1 MTKENF
7 NKRII
12 LWKLVRHYW
21 SDNSKFIGLR
31 RFTFCRNISIWLF
44 LASSTFLFLHRNDQ
58 KLCKIYFNWIRNIT
72 KDIYSKIRYVQ
83 FKGFLTTSI
92 TCALLACF
100 NFHNVHY
107 DYNFFVHK
115 SNCSPVSDTFTFYD
129 SMSHHGNVNPFWN
142 SFISANLGVYH
153 TSWISF
159 SLLTRRSW
167 VQNLPRRMFRFF
179 VRSWFF
185 IPIFYLLIFLK
196 IYYSVVER
204 ML

>member
-58 KLCKIYFNWIRNIT
+58 KLCKIYFNWIRNLT

-83 FKGFLTTSI
+83 FKGFLLHPLLVLFWHVLIFTMCIMNIIFLYTSRTARQFLTPLLFMTVCHIMAMSTHSEIRLYRQTWVSI
-92 TCALLACF
+92 TLVGLVSVFWPAGPEFKTYRDVCFVFLLEVDF
-100 NFHNVHY
+100 LF
-107 DYNFFVHK
+107 
-115 SNCSPVSDTFTFYD
+115 
-129 SMSHHGNVNPFWN
+129 
-142 SFISANLGVYH
+142 
-153 TSWISF
+153 
-159 SLLTRRSW
+159 
-167 VQNLPRRMFRFF
+167 Q
-179 VRSWFF
+179 FF
-185 IPIFYLLIFLK
+185 IY
-196 IYYSVVER
+196 
-204 ML
+204 

>member
-58 KLCKIYFNWIRNIT
+58 KLCKIYFNWIRNLT

-83 FKGFLTTSI
+83 FKGFFATSI

-100 NFHNVHY
+100 NFHNVQ
-107 DYNFFVHK
+107 FFCTQVELLA
-115 SNCSPVSDTFTFYD
+115 S
-129 SMSHHGNVNPFWN
+129 FWHLY
-142 SFISANLGVYH
+142 FLWQYV
-153 TSWISF
+153 TSWQCQPI
-159 SLLTRRSW
+159 LK
-167 VQNLPRRMFRFF
+167 F
-179 VRSWFF
+179 VYIGKLGCLSH
-185 IPIFYLLIFLK
+185 
-196 IYYSVVER
+196 
-204 ML
+204 